1 MTGWSTPPSEPSLAP
16 DEVHVWLASLDRP
29 AASEDAQL
37 RDLLAPDEARR
48 ADAFAAE
55 DERRRF
61 VVGRGL
67 LRVLLG
73 RYLHEAPAVLRF
85 DYGERGKPTLAGSTV
100 QFNLSH
106 AGGIVLYAIALG
118 RDVGVD
124 VERLRSLPDL
134 ARIARRFFSAWEADT
149 LLQLPAAERERAFF
163 TCWTRKEA
171 YVKALG
177 GGLAVPLDA
186 FDVAFAP
193 DEPPRLLRSTVDAR
207 GPACWSLVDL
217 VPEPGFAAAVMVEG
231 HAAVRCWR
239 WTD

>member
-1 MTGWSTPPSEPSLAP
+1 LLAP

-29 AASEDAQL
+29 SASEAATL

-73 RYLHEAPAVLRF
+73 RYLNEAPAALRF
-85 DYGERGKPTLAGSTV
+85 DYGARGKPMLAGSPV
-100 QFNLSH
+100 RFNLSH

-124 VERLRSLPDL
+124 VERVRSLPDL

-149 LLQLPAAERERAFF
+149 LLRLPGGEREPAFF
-163 TCWTRKEA
+163 RCWTRKEA

-177 GGLAVPLDA
+177 RGLAVPLDA
-186 FDVAFAP
+186 FDVSFTQGDAA
-193 DEPPRLLRSTVDAR
+193 RLLRTTVDER
-207 GPACWSLVDL
+207 GPERWSLSDL
-217 VPEPGFAAAVMVEG
+217 DPGPGYAAAVIVEG
-231 HAAVRCWR
+231 SAAPRCWR
-239 WTD
+239 LTD